1 VAGKT
6 EGGCQM
12 SKQAGWPKSHPVHS
26 PENRTGQAWRS
37 GSIQVIVEDYDG
49 AKLIC
54 LPSGHYQCRYCLN
67 IIRID
72 ERAVAACVNCGYIYN
87 DGQVVEPPKKSKITT
102 RSFIYKVFNKVE

>member
-1 VAGKT
+1 MDSATK
-6 EGGCQM
+6 
-12 SKQAGWPKSHPVHS
+12 KAGWPKSHPVHS

-37 GSIQVIVEDYDG
+37 GSVQIIVEDYDG

-72 ERAVAACVNCGYIYN
+72 ERAVAACENCGYIYN
-87 DGQVVEPPKKSKITT
+87 DGGLEKSKMSNREKKIS
-102 RSFIYKVFNKVE
+102 RNAFRAGCQRKS